1 MCVRA
6 GVCAPG
12 HRIVVGP
19 LTLYETMEFATFPR
33 GGTTMIP
40 TGRQEPAAI
49 NKGPER
55 KFSEMTGGGKLIH
68 IGKVIV
74 FIISFGFVFP
84 TIFSD

>member
-1 MCVRA
+1 
-6 GVCAPG
+6 
-12 HRIVVGP
+12 
-19 LTLYETMEFATFPR
+19 
-33 GGTTMIP
+33 MIP

-49 NKGPER
+49 NKEPER
-55 KFSEMTGGGKLIH
+55 KYSEMTGAGKLIH